1 MAELVA
7 LLAIALVPAS
17 LVLAIL
23 TVIGLGV
30 AGLASTDLDERRL
43 LRDASPLG

>member
-1 MAELVA
+1 MSELVA
-7 LLAIALVPAS
+7 ILVIALVPAS

-23 TVIGLGV
+23 TVIALGV

-43 LRDASPLG
+43 LRG